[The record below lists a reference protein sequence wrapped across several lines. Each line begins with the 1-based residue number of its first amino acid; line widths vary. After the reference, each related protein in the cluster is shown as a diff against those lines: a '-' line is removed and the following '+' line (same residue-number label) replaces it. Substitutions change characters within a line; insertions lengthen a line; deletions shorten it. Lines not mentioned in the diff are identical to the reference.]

1 MAESTGTHATKGR
14 RSARPDGR
22 HRPTMADVGRA
33 AGVSATAVSFVIN
46 GRADG
51 AISPE
56 TQRRVLDAVA
66 ALGYR
71 PNLTA
76 QSLRTRRTRTI
87 GFVTDEIAVKAPGG
101 QSISGAHDV
110 ARRHGSMMLIVNAT
124 RDARVLRRAI
134 DDLID
139 RQVDAILFAAVGTR
153 RAILPELAHHVP
165 TVLVNCF
172 SAGDA
177 LPSILP
183 DDTAGGRAAA
193 ELVLAAGHRRVAFLT
208 GMPGSWATRER
219 VKGYREALRAAGA
232 AYDDSLVL
240 AGNYRAASGHAL
252 TRRLLAL
259 RRRPTAI
266 VCGNDLMAL
275 GAYLALK
282 EAGLRIPEDVSV
294 VGYDDQ
300 EDLAAD
306 LQPALST
313 IRLPYYEMGH
323 RAAEHVFAETV
334 GDLPARTYAPCPI
347 VRRASVSPPP

>member
-1 MAESTGTHATKGR
+1 MAEATGTQSIEGR
-14 RSARPDGR
+14 RSTVPDGR
-22 HRPTMADVGRA
+22 RRPTMADVGRA

-124 RDARVLRRAI
+124 RDAWVLRRAI
-134 DDLID
+134 DDLVD

-153 RAILPELAHHVP
+153 RATLPEVALP

-172 SAGDA
+172 SAGDP

-183 DDTAGGRAAA
+183 DDAAGGRAAA
-193 ELVLAAGHRRVAFLT
+193 ELVLAAGHRRVAYLT

-219 VKGYREALRAAGA
+219 VKGYRAALRGAGTPF
-232 AYDDSLVL
+232 DDSLVL
-240 AGNYRAASGHAL
+240 AGNYRADSGHAL
-252 TRRLLAL
+252 TRRLLAM

-323 RAAEHVFAETV
+323 RAAEHVFAGTV
-334 GDLPARTYAPCPI
+334 DELPARTYAACPI
-347 VRRASVSPPP
+347 VRRASVGPPT